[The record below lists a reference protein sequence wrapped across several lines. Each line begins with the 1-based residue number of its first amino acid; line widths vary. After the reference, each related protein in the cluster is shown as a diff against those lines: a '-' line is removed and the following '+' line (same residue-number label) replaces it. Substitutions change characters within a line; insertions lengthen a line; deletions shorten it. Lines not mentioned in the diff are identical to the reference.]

1 MAGVPM
7 RHIAELMGHSE
18 IQTTMRYAH
27 LQPGHLADA
36 VERLAALKDANSEGQ
51 TETATDTEQL
61 TGSVKVG

>member
-7 RHIAELMGHSE
+7 QHIAELMGHSE

-36 VERLAALKDANSEGQ
+36 VERLASAQIGGQ
-51 TETATDTEQL
+51 TDTATST
-61 TGSVKVG
+61 KVLAVPVMAG